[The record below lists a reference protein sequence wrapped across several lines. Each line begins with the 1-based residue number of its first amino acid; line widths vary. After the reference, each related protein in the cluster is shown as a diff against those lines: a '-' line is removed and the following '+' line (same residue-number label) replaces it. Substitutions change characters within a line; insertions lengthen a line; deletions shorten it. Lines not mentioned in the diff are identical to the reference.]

1 MWRQSTMRAIVYREY
16 GSPDVLELQEVGKP
30 VAGDGEALVRV
41 LASAVNPGDWDL
53 LHGTP
58 YVLRLSTGLRRP
70 RKRILGLA
78 VAGRIEAVGSRVS
91 GLRPGDDVF
100 AEVSGGG
107 FAEYVRVSADALAP
121 KPASL
126 TFEQAATVPVVG
138 VTALQGLRD
147 IGRIGPGHSVLVT
160 GASGGVG
167 AFAVQIA
174 KALGAEVT
182 GVCSTNNVEL
192 VRSLG
197 ADHVVD
203 YTQEDFT
210 AGGPQYDLIFD
221 NVGNRSLSDCRRA
234 LAPKGTLIPNSNKGG
249 GRWIGAYVGRAI
261 RSIVVSPFVSHR
273 LRPFAASGKRE
284 DLVVLTQLLESGK
297 VTPVIDRVYP
307 LSEVAEALRHYG
319 AGHTRGKVVITVA
332 AA

>member
-1 MWRQSTMRAIVYREY
+1 MKAIVYREY

-30 VAGDGEALVRV
+30 VTGDGEALVRV

-78 VAGRIEAVGSRVS
+78 VAGRIEAVGGRVS

-126 TFEQAATVPVVG
+126 TFEQSATVPVVG

-147 IGRIGPGHSVLVT
+147 IGRVQPGHSVLVT

-221 NVGNRSLSDCRRA
+221 NVGNWSLADCRRA

-249 GRWIGAYVGRAI
+249 GRWLGAYVGRAI

-284 DLVVLTQLLESGK
+284 DLVVLTQLIESGK